1 MNHRWTRTAEFTGI
15 VFRDANRANCSKRSR
30 WRDNLMDDADYGPS
44 CCTDNL
50 KTCVTFV
57 DLIVKT
63 IDILKPIYHQ
73 VSFYFEFA
81 LRTVGSR

>member
-1 MNHRWTRTAEFTGI
+1 
-15 VFRDANRANCSKRSR
+15 
-30 WRDNLMDDADYGPS
+30 MDDADYGPS